1 MLQVNVWITLCFYHL
16 QLLLPE
22 TVQICSCLGCISN
35 CYFNLYTRLDVD
47 RGDLLHNL
55 GWAVEINNPL
65 VDPHLELVPGL
76 GTLPTRGLTGGDT
89 QGLGWHAHR
98 SLHLQLLVLGSTD
111 QVSTDLSKDFTFL
124 EVRVIL

>member
-1 MLQVNVWITLCFYHL
+1 MILQRNVQITSSLIIFNF
-16 QLLLPE
+16 LPE
-22 TVQICSCLGCISN
+22 SVQMYSCLCCISN

-55 GWAVEINNPL
+55 RWAVEINYPL

-76 GTLPTRGLTGGDT
+76 GTFSTRGLTGGDT

-111 QVSTDLSKDFTFL
+111 QVSTDLLQRLDIS
-124 EVRVIL
+124 

>member
-1 MLQVNVWITLCFYHL
+1 M
-16 QLLLPE
+16 
-22 TVQICSCLGCISN
+22 QICSCLCCISN

-76 GTLPTRGLTGGDT
+76 GTLSTRGLTGGDT

-111 QVSTDLSKDFTFL
+111 QVSTDLFQRLYIS
-124 EVRVIL
+124 